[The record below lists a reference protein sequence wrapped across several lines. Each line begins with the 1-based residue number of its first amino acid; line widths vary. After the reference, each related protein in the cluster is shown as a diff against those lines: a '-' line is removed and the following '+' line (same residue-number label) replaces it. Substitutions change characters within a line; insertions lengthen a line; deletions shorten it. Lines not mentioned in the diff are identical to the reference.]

1 MSKIIQQNVKYSQ
14 GRRLLCRFV
23 PFELM
28 TPEWQRCTAV
38 KTECFTGSFSQ
49 SAVPEQD
56 WTLTQLIS
64 LSVSETLGCRFSR
77 ALPLQQ
83 RQWPRLSLCSQLRVR
98 PRVWGKWIIP
108 SPPSREEESW
118 IYRWDQTEE
127 GGRGYVT
134 REEVLRK
141 LKLALSLKLSLS

>member
-1 MSKIIQQNVKYSQ
+1 M
-14 GRRLLCRFV
+14 
-23 PFELM
+23 
-28 TPEWQRCTAV
+28 

-56 WTLTQLIS
+56 WTLTKLIS

-83 RQWPRLSLCSQLRVR
+83 RQWPRLSAQSQTSGLGQVDHTKSTLK
-98 PRVWGKWIIP
+98 GGGELNLQMG
-108 SPPSREEESW
+108 S
-118 IYRWDQTEE
+118 DHQTEE
-127 GGRGYVT
+127 EGRGYVT

-141 LKLALSLKLSLS
+141 LKLALSLKLLEVIP